1 MYTLRRSLKV
11 LEVFIMKN
19 CQQKHVY
26 FSVPYL
32 KEDAT
37 IIGIL
42 KCLVWK
48 ELRTKELDFRIPL
61 IAKYTSLNF

>member
-1 MYTLRRSLKV
+1 
-11 LEVFIMKN
+11 MKN

-61 IAKYTSLNF
+61 IAKYASLNF